1 MPLKHGNDELRRKFN
16 KELKSGLLWMLI
28 LYIIASS
35 KRPLYGYGIIKEI
48 ERRSRGKFI
57 LFEGTVYP
65 ILNSLEDRNLLKSHW
80 GRGKDGPRRKY
91 YTATEAGSTYL
102 EEILSDWRSVL
113 KMVEDILDEEVGNT

>member
-1 MPLKHGNDELRRKFN
+1 MPSKQGNDELRRKFN

-48 ERRSRGKFI
+48 ENRSRGEFI

-65 ILNSLEDRNLLKSHW
+65 ILNSLEERNLLKSHW

-91 YTATEAGSTYL
+91 YTVTEAGSTYL
-102 EEILSDWRSVL
+102 EEILYDWRSVL
-113 KMVEDILDEEVGNT
+113 KMVEDILDEAEGKT